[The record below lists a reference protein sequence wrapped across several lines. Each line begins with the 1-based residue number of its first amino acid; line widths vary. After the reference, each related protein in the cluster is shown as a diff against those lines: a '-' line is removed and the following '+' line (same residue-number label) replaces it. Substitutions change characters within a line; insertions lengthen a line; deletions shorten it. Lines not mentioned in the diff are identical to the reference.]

1 MSGSRRREPA
11 GARVLDRRDGRRGDV
26 EIALVVERMGN
37 RDADQ
42 RGEADP
48 YQPPDMP
55 DEREAHDQADPR
67 EDDTRAGVARH
78 VDVAEPRH
86 RPAVAAPLPVV
97 PRSEEHPSELQSL
110 MRISYAV

>member
-48 YQPPDMP
+48 YQPPDIP
-55 DEREAHDQADPR
+55 DQREAHDQHDPS
-67 EDDTRAGVARH
+67 EDYTVAGVAQP
-78 VDVAEPRH
+78 VAVAEPRH
-86 RPAVAAPLPVV
+86 PPAVATPRPVW
-97 PRSEEHPSELQSL
+97 PRASNTDHP
-110 MRISYAV
+110 RV